1 MKIAPSVLPPL
12 LKRRNLKVSPFFVAG
27 GGLMSSTIPTFP
39 PLCPLPLTKGGAFYP
54 LHKKDNDFKVF
65 KELVRDFDERFYLRG
80 KINRFF
86 LFFCA

>member
-1 MKIAPSVLPPL
+1 
-12 LKRRNLKVSPFFVAG
+12 
-27 GGLMSSTIPTFP
+27 MSSTIPTFP

-54 LHKKDNDFKVF
+54 LHKKDNNLKVVQ
-65 KELVRDFDERFYLRG
+65 EWVRNFDEKFYLRG